1 MTVEI
6 GKPAPKFEMPTD
18 GGGTVSLAAL
28 KGRRVVLYFYPKDD
42 TPGCT
47 TEACGFRDALPK
59 FGKINATVIG
69 VSRDSIAAHDRFK
82 AKYKLP
88 FTLASDADGKA
99 STAYGTWV
107 EKNMYGRKYM
117 GMERSTFLIDE
128 KGIVRGIWRKIK
140 VAGHVEEVLKAVKAL

>member
-6 GKPAPKFEMPTD
+6 GKPAPKFDMPAD

-47 TEACGFRDALPK
+47 TEACDFRDALPDFAK
-59 FGKINATVIG
+59 VKAAVIG
-69 VSRDSIAAHDRFK
+69 VSRDSVASHDKFK
-82 AKYKLP
+82 KKHALP
-88 FTLASDADGKA
+88 FALASDADGKA
-99 STAYGTWV
+99 SAAYGTWV
-107 EKNMYGRKYM
+107 EKSMYGRTYM

-140 VAGHVEEVLKAVKAL
+140 VKGHIDEVLKAAKAL